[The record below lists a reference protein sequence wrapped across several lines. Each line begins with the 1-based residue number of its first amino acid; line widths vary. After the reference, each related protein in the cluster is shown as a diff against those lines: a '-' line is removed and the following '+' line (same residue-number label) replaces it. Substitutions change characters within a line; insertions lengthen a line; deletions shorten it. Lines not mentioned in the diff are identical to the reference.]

1 MIVISLSSN
10 FAGPACAVATSIK
23 KNLYSNKNYPTNFFD
38 YLVISMKSINELL
51 NLKENDI
58 NFLDKNLKITNNT
71 TDKKTVEF
79 LNFDKMISYH
89 DLKENYI
96 EEDFK
101 NFIDKYKRRYYR
113 LLNYI
118 KNEKIIF
125 FIRYN
130 EENDVEIKN
139 FYNIINN
146 INPELNFYFIN
157 LIYKENSEELNNDN
171 NDLNNYLSFNFYE
184 INNKNIT
191 YDEDLFYKTLQFNWE
206 KIFEIINNEYSKIK
220 D

>member
-1 MIVISLSSN
+1 
-10 FAGPACAVATSIK
+10 
-23 KNLYSNKNYPTNFFD
+23 
-38 YLVISMKSINELL
+38 
-51 NLKENDI
+51 
-58 NFLDKNLKITNNT
+58 
-71 TDKKTVEF
+71 
-79 LNFDKMISYH
+79 
-89 DLKENYI
+89 
-96 EEDFK
+96 
-101 NFIDKYKRRYYR
+101 YYR

-157 LIYKENSEELNNDN
+157 LIYKENSEELNYDN
-171 NDLNNYLSFNFYE
+171 SDLNNYLSFNFYE